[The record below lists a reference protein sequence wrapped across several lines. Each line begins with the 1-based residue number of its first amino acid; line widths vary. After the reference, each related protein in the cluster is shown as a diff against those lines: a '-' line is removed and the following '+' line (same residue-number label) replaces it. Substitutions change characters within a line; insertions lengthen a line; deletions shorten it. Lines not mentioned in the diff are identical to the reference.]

1 MSRVLASLLVMAV
14 AACGTSSTAEPVT
27 TTDSAAQA
35 DTAVSDDA
43 GDEDTSA
50 PQEDVATTNDSTS
63 SGTDTPIADAPA
75 DAATLPP
82 FPAGPYGNTVGS
94 VMANLAWEGH
104 VTDLAET
111 IATTKPYV
119 TTSMDALRRKA
130 PKGYAMVHV
139 SEFF

>member
-1 MSRVLASLLVMAV
+1 V
-14 AACGTSSTAEPVT
+14 TS
-27 TTDSAAQA
+27 TDSAAA
-35 DTAVSDDA
+35 SDTSVADDA
-43 GDEDTSA
+43 ATADADDDTST
-50 PQEDVATTNDSTS
+50 PGEDVGGGTNDSTS
-63 SGTDTPIADAPA
+63 SGNDTLAADSPSDVAM
-75 DAATLPP
+75 LPP